1 MEQEPARNMTSDNPK
16 TLVPSGGTVGYT
28 PAEQQ
33 RPFPYS
39 PAAPGY
45 DPDQD
50 EAPIPLSHYIWLLRR
65 HKWQM
70 LMFVSAVVL
79 ATIAICMRLTPIY
92 ESTAVVDVDR
102 RLPSAV
108 LGDDA
113 NQSSLSDAD
122 QFLATQINLI
132 QADSV
137 LRPVVKKYKLDQPK
151 PGEKPK
157 VHKSAYAAEAPAEL
171 DDLKVTRPPN
181 TYLIEIRYRSE
192 DPKLAADVSNAIA
205 QSYIEH
211 VYNTRIRAA
220 TNMSAYMQKQLEEL
234 RAKMERSASALAAFE
249 RELNVIDPE
258 QKTNILSARLLQ
270 LNTEYTNAQADRV
283 QKEAAYKAVT
293 SGNLDAAMVSSQ
305 GEQLRRLADVVNQ
318 AEQNFVSVKS
328 QYGANHPE
336 YKRANSQLTEA
347 QRQFDNLRKEIGR
360 RVQSEYQQ
368 AGDRE
373 SMLQRAVAQ
382 TKGEFDSLNAR
393 SFEYR
398 NRKQE
403 AEADKTLYDD
413 LTKKI
418 QEAGVN
424 SAFQNSSIHV
434 ADPARP
440 AADPVFPKTGLFTAI
455 AFVLAVIISVGA
467 VILFDMLD
475 STIRD
480 PEDVVRT
487 MRTEVVGTLPAVKQ
501 WRPRALLSAGSADS
515 GAVTNVVRSG
525 KRDAAVFSDYEEAIR
540 SLRNNILLSDF
551 GQRLRSLMITSATPS
566 EGKTTAGLHLAV
578 AHAEQGHKTL
588 LIDADLRRP
597 SLHRYLN
604 LKAEPL
610 NGNGHHPLNGEG
622 SPKPKANRSRE
633 LGLSDVLLEGADWRS
648 AVMPVPETENLY
660 ILPAGSASRRAV
672 DFVGRTIPGILE
684 QAYEDYDMVIM
695 DVPPLLGFAEPLQ
708 LATSVDGVIVISLA
722 GKTDR
727 KAVASVLGTL
737 NRLRANVIG
746 IVLNQVTK
754 DLGDNYYYY
763 GYYGKGYS
771 YRYGSPEA

>member
-1 MEQEPARNMTSDNPK
+1 MTSDNPK

-50 EAPIPLSHYIWLLRR
+50 DAPIPLSHYLWLLRR

-108 LGDDA
+108 LGEDA
-113 NQSSLSDAD
+113 NQNSLSDAD

-151 PGEKPK
+151 PGEKAK

-171 DDLKVTRPPN
+171 NDLKVTRPPN

-220 TNMSAYMQKQLEEL
+220 TNMSAYMQKQLDEL

-318 AEQNFVSVKS
+318 AEQTFVSVKS

-382 TKGEFDSLNAR
+382 TKAEFDSLNAR

-403 AEADKTLYDD
+403 ADADKTLYND

-440 AADPVFPKTGLFTAI
+440 AADPVFPKIPLFTLI
-455 AFVLAVIISVGA
+455 SFAFALIVAVGA
-467 VILFDMLD
+467 VIVFDVLD

-480 PEDVVRT
+480 PEDIVRT
-487 MRTEVVGTLPAVKQ
+487 MRTEVIGTLPAVKQ
-501 WRPRALLSAGSADS
+501 WRPRPLLSGGHGVSGSGSSVAMS
-515 GAVTNVVRSG
+515 V
-525 KRDAAVFSDYEEAIR
+525 KRDAAAFTDYEEAIR

-551 GQRLRSLMITSATPS
+551 GQRVRSLMITSATPS

-604 LKAEPL
+604 LNDLKAEPT
-610 NGNGHHPLNGEG
+610 NGNGHHWPNGDG
-622 SPKPKANRSRE
+622 PAKQKTARSRE
-633 LGLSDVLLEGADWRS
+633 FGLSDVLLEGADWRS
-648 AVMPVPETENLY
+648 AVRLVPETENLY